1 MVSILLKAKAT
12 EQLVF
17 HHSPTFKGYKI
28 DTFKEYKIHTF
39 KGYKILTLKGYKI
52 DEIRQDE
59 GISQCWPT
67 CLYHLRSTCC
77 FEA

>member
-1 MVSILLKAKAT
+1 MQQKTIPVDKYTFKGNEID
-12 EQLVF
+12 
-17 HHSPTFKGYKI
+17 TFKGYKI
-28 DTFKEYKIHTF
+28 DTFKRYKIHTF

-59 GISQCWPT
+59 GISQCWLT

-77 FEA
+77 LEA